1 MTAPTVEDRVRE
13 RRERVRN
20 ANQDATPRITRIEVE
35 KPLIDDVPSQP
46 VSKAADDTEPKKLV
60 YRPGVL
66 VKPLTGLYE
75 MVGGFIILADP
86 DCGTAVINSA
96 EDCAKSLDD
105 LAKTNPKVRKVLM
118 RMVESG
124 AVTKVIIAH
133 LPILLAVMAHHF
145 PNALKYVAQ
154 IFLGAQRLEAE
165 GAAANA

>member
-1 MTAPTVEDRVRE
+1 MTAPTVDERVRE

-20 ANQDATPRITRIEVE
+20 ANTDAAPRITRVEVE
-35 KPLIDDVPSQP
+35 KPLLEDLPSKP
-46 VSKAADDTEPKKLV
+46 VLKDQDDTEPKKLV

-66 VKPLTGLYE
+66 VKPLTGVYE

-96 EDCAKSLDD
+96 EDCAKSLDE
-105 LAKTNPKVRKVLM
+105 LARTNPKVRKVLM
-118 RMVESG
+118 RMIESST
-124 AVTKVIIAH
+124 VTKVIIAH

-154 IFLGAQRLEAE
+154 IFLGAQKVEAE
-165 GAAANA
+165 SAAANA